1 MEKASKNFN
10 YQFKEVMQNG
20 WSYINDSGDFLNN
33 IKTSEKFPEN
43 TILVTGHIVG
53 WYPSILYEAGTNAFE
68 KILEHT
74 KIDLFLQQ
82 T

>member
-20 WSYINDSGDFLNN
+20 WSYINYSGD
-33 IKTSEKFPEN
+33 SEKFPEN

-53 WYPSILYEAGTNAFE
+53 WYPSILYEAETNAFE